1 MNLFYEFE
9 FGLEVLEVVY
19 VFIEIL
25 KGSRNKYEFDK
36 KIGFLKFDRVFYSL
50 FFYLVDYGIIL
61 QIWYDDGD
69 FFDIM
74 VIMCE
79 LVYLFIIVEVRLI
92 GIMKMEDSGDKD
104 WKVLVVFVE
113 DLYFKDWKDIDDVL
127 KVFFDEI
134 VYFFQ
139 RYKEL

>member
-1 MNLFYEFE
+1 
-9 FGLEVLEVVY
+9 
-19 VFIEIL
+19 
-25 KGSRNKYEFDK
+25 
-36 KIGFLKFDRVFYSL
+36 
-50 FFYLVDYGIIL
+50 
-61 QIWYDDGD
+61 
-69 FFDIM
+69 M

-134 VYFFQ
+134 VYFF
-139 RYKEL
+139 